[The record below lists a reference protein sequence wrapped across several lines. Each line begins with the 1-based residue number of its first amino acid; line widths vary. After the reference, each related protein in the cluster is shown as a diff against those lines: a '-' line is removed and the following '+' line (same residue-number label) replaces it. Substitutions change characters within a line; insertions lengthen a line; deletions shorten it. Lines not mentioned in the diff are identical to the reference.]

1 MKVSITMTGL
11 RVGAASIKINPPMG
25 ARKGGFRLFGEPIS
39 SIDDDIEL
47 GVAVFQS
54 MGVTVALI
62 ACDLSSATTEEANEF
77 RDLVA
82 DILKIDRSQV
92 LFNLSHN
99 HSSPFLKQNNGSP
112 VSDEDFAL
120 TDAYQRDLINKI
132 VDCTKLA
139 LQSMKDAR
147 MASAWGSADLNIYRR
162 EWNGQ
167 QDILGE
173 VIGYRVDDSVGVIR
187 FDNLDGS
194 AILTLFRY
202 SCHPVV
208 NGAASPTLSA
218 DFPGPARRLIEEKVG
233 GLAFFLQGCGGN
245 LNPQVGIGYERDCSE
260 SVYRVGTALGAE
272 VVRLALG
279 INTHRYQS
287 ERTTLNGVPN
297 ILFKPWH
304 QRSDHPEVTLAGAQ
318 EILPFK
324 FSPLP
329 DESYLLQEEEK
340 WRKEVQERIARNAL
354 TWEIRIARAT
364 HAWTVATLKRLKDPN
379 PTCDFIAQALRI
391 GDVVLVGLGVEAFF
405 ETGET
410 IRKQSP
416 WPNTFV
422 LGYSNGTIMYLPRKE
437 DFPKDGWKWP
447 NTHAL
452 PDLLPQVYCLPAL
465 WHPDSES
472 EAVAAALRVLDR
484 VR

>member
-1 MKVSITMTGL
+1 MTPLKVGS
-11 RVGAASIKINPPMG
+11 ASIIISPPLG
-25 ARKGGFRLFGEPIS
+25 LRKGGFRLFGEPIS
-39 SIDDDIEL
+39 SIDEDIEL
-47 GVAVFQS
+47 GVAVFES
-54 MGVTVALI
+54 KGVKVALI
-62 ACDLSSATTEEANEF
+62 ASDLGSATTNEANEF
-77 RDLVA
+77 RDVVA
-82 DILKIDRSQV
+82 EILKIERSHV

-99 HSSPFLKQNNGSP
+99 HSSPALLGFIGSP
-112 VSDEDFAL
+112 ALEEDH
-120 TDAYQRDLINKI
+120 TKITAYYRNLVDKI
-132 VDCTKLA
+132 ADCTRSA

-147 MASAWGSADLNIYRR
+147 MATAWGSANLNIYRR
-162 EWNGQ
+162 EWNQG

-173 VIGYRVDDSVGVIR
+173 VIGHRVDDSVGVIR
-187 FDNLDGS
+187 FDNLDGK

-218 DFPGPARRLIEEKVG
+218 DFPGPARRLVQEKVG

-279 INTHRYQS
+279 INTHRFQS

-297 ILFKPWH
+297 ILFKPWNK
-304 QRSDHPEVTLAGAQ
+304 RSDHPEVILAGAQ
-318 EILPFK
+318 EVVPFK
-324 FSPLP
+324 FSQLP
-329 DESYLLQEEEK
+329 SESFLRVEEEK
-340 WRKEVQERIARNAL
+340 WRKEIEERIARRAL

-364 HAWTVATLKRLKDPN
+364 HAWAVATLERLKDQN
-379 PTCDFIAQALRI
+379 PTCDFIAHALRI
-391 GDVVLVGLGVEAFF
+391 GDVALVGLGVEAFF

-410 IRKQSP
+410 IRAQSP
-416 WPNTFV
+416 CPNTFV

-452 PDLLPQVYCLPAL
+452 PDLLPQVYCQPAL

-472 EAVAAALRVLDR
+472 EAVAAALKALHRVH
-484 VR
+484 

>member
-1 MKVSITMTGL
+1 MMPLKVGS
-11 RVGAASIKINPPMG
+11 ASINISPPLG
-25 ARKGGFRLFGEPIS
+25 LRKGGFRLFGEPIS

-54 MGVTVALI
+54 KGETVALI
-62 ACDLSSATTEEANEF
+62 ASDLGSATTDEANEF
-77 RDLVA
+77 RDVVA
-82 DILKIDRSQV
+82 EILKIDRSHV

-99 HSSPFLKQNNGSP
+99 HSSPALLGRIGAPFLE
-112 VSDEDFAL
+112 EDY
-120 TDAYQRDLINKI
+120 TKINAYYRNLIDKI
-132 VDCTKLA
+132 ADCTRLA
-139 LQSMKDAR
+139 LQSMKNAR
-147 MASAWGSADLNIYRR
+147 MASAWGSANLNIYRR
-162 EWNGQ
+162 EWNGD

-173 VIGYRVDDSVGVIR
+173 VIGHRVDDSVGVIR
-187 FDNLDGS
+187 FDDLNGK

-279 INTHRYQS
+279 INTHRFQS

-297 ILFKPWH
+297 ILFKPWSN
-304 QRSDHPEVTLAGAQ
+304 RSEHPEVILAGA
-318 EILPFK
+318 EEVVPFR

-329 DESYLLQEEEK
+329 NESFLRNEKEK
-340 WRKEVQERIARNAL
+340 WRKEIEDRIVRGAL

-364 HAWTVATLKRLKDPN
+364 HAWAVATLERLNDSN
-379 PTCDFIAQALRI
+379 PTCDFIAHALRI
-391 GDVVLVGLGVEAFF
+391 GDVALVGLGVEAFF

-410 IRKQSP
+410 IRAQSP
-416 WPNTFV
+416 NPNTFV

-447 NTHAL
+447 NTHAF
-452 PDLLPQVYCLPAL
+452 PDLLPQVYCQPAL

-472 EAVAAALRVLDR
+472 EAVAAALKALNRVH
-484 VR
+484 